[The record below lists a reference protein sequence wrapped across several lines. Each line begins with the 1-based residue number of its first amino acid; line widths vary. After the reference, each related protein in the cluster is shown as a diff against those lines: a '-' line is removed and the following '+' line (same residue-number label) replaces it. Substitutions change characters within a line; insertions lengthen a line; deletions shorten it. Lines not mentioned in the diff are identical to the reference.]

1 LVWFFKT
8 KFREQIIAMKST
20 LIITGI
26 LLTAVFVG
34 CSKSDTTP
42 VPPPPPPPVDPC
54 LGVTIT
60 PVAGVTHTITGQLLG
75 TITVTS
81 PIGSGYVYSIAGV
94 PFQPSP
100 NFFNLA
106 AGSYTVTVKNA
117 TNCSGTLAGLTING
131 YGPKFFAVR
140 TIINGYCG
148 PCHLNGT
155 VNGGKNFDADNSVVS
170 SWDRI
175 KIRAVDGTPS
185 FMPAAPNAQLTAID
199 KQKIV
204 DWVNAGHRIT
214 D

>member
-1 LVWFFKT
+1 MV
-8 KFREQIIAMKST
+8 QIIAMKST
-20 LIITGI
+20 LIITAI
-26 LLTAVFVG
+26 LLTAIFAG

-42 VPPPPPPPVDPC
+42 VPPPPPPVDSC

-60 PVAGVTHTITGQLLG
+60 PVAGVTHTITGQSLG

-81 PIGSGYVYSIAGV
+81 PIGSGYLYSIAGV
-94 PFQPSP
+94 PFQPST
-100 NFFNLA
+100 NFFNLP
-106 AGSYTVTVKNA
+106 AGNYTVTVKNVN
-117 TNCSGTLAGLTING
+117 NCSGTLSGLTING

-140 TIINGYCG
+140 TIIKGYCG

-155 VNGGKNFDADNSVVS
+155 ISGGKNFDADNSIVS

-175 KIRAVDGTPS
+175 KARAVDGMPT
-185 FMPAAPNAQLTAID
+185 FMPQTPNAPLTAID

>member
-1 LVWFFKT
+1 MIQFYSMKKASTYSL
-8 KFREQIIAMKST
+8 IIA
-20 LIITGI
+20 
-26 LLTAVFVG
+26 AVLFAA

-42 VPPPPPPPVDPC
+42 IPVPVPVNPC
-54 LGVTIT
+54 LGISIT
-60 PVAGVTHTITGQLLG
+60 PVAGITHTTSGLSQG

-81 PIGSGYVYSIAGV
+81 PIGSGLLYSINGTT
-94 PFQPSP
+94 FQSST

-106 AGSYTVTVKNA
+106 SGNYTLTVKNA
-117 TNCSGTLAGLTING
+117 NNCTGTAALTING

-155 VNGGKNFDADNSVVS
+155 ISGGKNFDADNNVVN

-175 KIRAVDGTPS
+175 KIRTVDGNPT
-185 FMPAAPNAQLTAID
+185 FMPQGGQLTAID

>member
-1 LVWFFKT
+1 MK
-8 KFREQIIAMKST
+8 KSIIYT
-20 LIITGI
+20 V
-26 LLTAVFVG
+26 LLSVLLFAA

-42 VPPPPPPPVDPC
+42 TPPPPPPVDPC

-60 PVAGVTHTITGQLLG
+60 PVGAVTHTTTGLTQG

-81 PIGSGYVYSIAGV
+81 PIGSGYLYSIGGT
-94 PFQPSP
+94 FQAST

-106 AGSYTVTVKNA
+106 AGSYTLIAKNA
-117 TNCSGTLAGLTING
+117 NNCSGTATLTVNG
-131 YGPKFFAVR
+131 YGPKFFQVR
-140 TIINGYCG
+140 TIVNGYCG

-155 VNGGKNFDADNSVVS
+155 LNGGKNFDADNNVVL

-175 KIRAVDGTPS
+175 KARAVDGIPS
-185 FMPAAPNAQLTAID
+185 FMPAAPNSPLTAID

>member
-1 LVWFFKT
+1 
-8 KFREQIIAMKST
+8 MKST
-20 LIITGI
+20 LIITGV
-26 LLTAVFVG
+26 LLTVIFAG

-42 VPPPPPPPVDPC
+42 VPPPPPPVDPC

-60 PVAGVTHTITGQLLG
+60 PVAGVTHTATGQSSG

-81 PIGSGYVYSIAGV
+81 PIGSGFVYSISGV
-94 PFQPSP
+94 PFQAST

-106 AGSYTVTVKNA
+106 AGSYTVTVKNVN
-117 TNCSGTLAGLTING
+117 NCSGTLAGVTING
-131 YGPKFFAVR
+131 YGPKFLAVR

-155 VNGGKNFDADNSVVS
+155 VNGGKNFDADNSIVN

-175 KIRAVDGTPS
+175 KARAVDGMPT
-185 FMPAAPNAQLTAID
+185 FMPQAPNAPLTAID

>member
-1 LVWFFKT
+1 
-8 KFREQIIAMKST
+8 MKST
-20 LIITGI
+20 LIITGV
-26 LLTAVFVG
+26 LLTVIFAG

-42 VPPPPPPPVDPC
+42 VPPPPPPVDPC

-60 PVAGVTHTITGQLLG
+60 PVAGVTHTVTGQSSG

-81 PIGSGYVYSIAGV
+81 PIGSGFVYSIAGV
-94 PFQPSP
+94 PFQAST

-106 AGSYTVTVKNA
+106 AGNYTVTVKNA
-117 TNCSGTLAGLTING
+117 NNCLGTLAGVTING

-140 TIINGYCG
+140 TIIKGYCG

-155 VNGGKNFDADNSVVS
+155 ISGGKNFDTDDSIVNS
-170 SWDRI
+170 WNRI
-175 KIRAVDGTPS
+175 KARAVDGMPT
-185 FMPAAPNAQLTAID
+185 FMPQAPNAPLTAID

>member
-1 LVWFFKT
+1 MVQFISMKKT
-8 KFREQIIAMKST
+8 VVY
-20 LIITGI
+20 LIIITVI
-26 LLTAVFVG
+26 LFAG

-42 VPPPPPPPVDPC
+42 PPPPVDPC
-54 LGVTIT
+54 AGVTIT
-60 PVAGVTHTITGQLLG
+60 PVATVTHTTTGMTQG

-81 PIGSGYVYSIAGV
+81 PIGSGFLYSIGGTPQA
-94 PFQPSP
+94 ST

-106 AGSYTVTVKNA
+106 AGNYTLTVKNA
-117 TNCSGTLAGLTING
+117 NNCSGTKALTING
-131 YGPKFFAVR
+131 YGAKFFAVR

-155 VNGGKNFDADNSVVS
+155 VNGGKNFDSDNDVVN

-175 KIRAVDGTPS
+175 KIRTVDGNPT
-185 FMPAAPNAQLTAID
+185 FMPQGGQLTAID